1 MKENPVNSDQF
12 LLKSVAEEL
21 RLPLVQI
28 SRLAELSRSSA
39 NDLSSDMKT
48 IESSADL
55 ALQLL
60 ESYILGV
67 ELSDNQRE
75 IELSPITVGAVMN
88 DVAHQVHK
96 IADQN
101 NCDILLSIKTSKPI
115 MGNYEAIK
123 MAYLNIAHSIILA
136 NNSQVDKKRKSIIFA
151 VYGKGTKNMAGVYG
165 NDVQINKT
173 SWEKSMSMFHKT
185 RQKIPEFSSI
195 NGSGFFVASS
205 ILESMS
211 LSLHPSKYK
220 GNKGLVAGFPL
231 SQQLQLI

>member
-1 MKENPVNSDQF
+1 LKDITINSNQF

-28 SRLAELSRSSA
+28 SRLAELSRSSYS
-39 NDLSSDMKT
+39 DSSDEMKT

-67 ELSDNQRE
+67 ELGDKQKE
-75 IELSPITVGAVMN
+75 IELSPITIGAVMN
-88 DVAHQVHK
+88 DVAHQVYR
-96 IADQN
+96 IANQN
-101 NCDILLSIKTSKPI
+101 NCDIELLIKTSKPI

-136 NNSQVDKKRKSIIFA
+136 NSSIGNTKRKSVIFA
-151 VYGKGTKNMAGVYG
+151 VYGRGPKNMAGVYG
-165 NDVQINKT
+165 NDIQINKT
-173 SWEKSMSMFHKT
+173 SWEKSMSIFYKT

-195 NGSGFFVASS
+195 NASGFFVASS
-205 ILESMS
+205 ILDSMS
-211 LSLHPSKYK
+211 LSLNPSKYK
-220 GNKGLVAGFPL
+220 GRKGLVAGFPL
-231 SQQLQLI
+231 SQQLSLI